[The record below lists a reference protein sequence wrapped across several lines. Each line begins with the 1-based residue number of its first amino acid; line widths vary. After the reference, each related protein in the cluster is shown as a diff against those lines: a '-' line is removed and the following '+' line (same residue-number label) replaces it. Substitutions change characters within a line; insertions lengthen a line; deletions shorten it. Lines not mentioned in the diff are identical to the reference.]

1 MPGIAAKRL
10 ATVTSFLIAGI
21 FTLDNTASAMPA
33 FARDYGVSCNVCHAA
48 YPRLNDFGERFA
60 GEMNFRLANWRDHT
74 VQTGDETL
82 ALAKALPLAARMQG
96 FVQARDAE
104 SVDPVSGEVAADSS
118 LDFQAPYLLKL
129 LSSAPLTDNISYYF
143 YMIFAEKGANTEVI
157 VEDAWFSY
165 DDLFN
170 SGVGLQ
176 LGQFQLSDLMFPREV
191 RMTFQDFMAY
201 RFAGITYDRGV
212 LFGRG
217 FGPVD
222 VSLGLVNGNGIT
234 QNYNVTSPG
243 YRRPDHLFDNDTG
256 KSIFGRIG
264 TTMGPASVGLFGMAG
279 EQRNA
284 TGPAGLDTGDRDTD
298 KTVIGVDA
306 SGRISDGWYWFGQI
320 LWNSWDGFL
329 DPAID
334 YQWTAGFAGVD
345 YVHSDKW
352 VFSALVNVSDAGDL
366 ADTDTIYEGIDM
378 QTLTFAASYYFMRNV
393 NPRRRGAKRPV
404 LHRPPEQGEL
414 LPRRYR
420 RGFLNKIIGLQAGNF
435 GISPAA

>member
-1 MPGIAAKRL
+1 MPGIAVTRF
-10 ATVTSFLIAGI
+10 ATFASLLIAAI
-21 FTLDNTASAMPA
+21 FTFANTASAMPA

-48 YPRLNDFGERFA
+48 YPRLNDFGQRFS
-60 GEMNFRLANWRDHT
+60 GDMNFRMANWRDHT

-104 SVDPVSGEVAADSS
+104 SVDPVSGEVVADSS
-118 LDFQAPYLLKL
+118 LDFQAPYLIKL
-129 LSSAPLTDNISYYF
+129 LSSAPLTDHISYYF

-176 LGQFQLSDLMFPREV
+176 LGQFQVSDLMFPREV

-256 KSIFGRIG
+256 KSIFGRLG
-264 TTMGPASVGLFGMAG
+264 TSIGPASVGLFGLSG
-279 EQRNA
+279 EQANA
-284 TGPAGLDTGDRDTD
+284 TGPAGQDNGGRDTD
-298 KTVIGVDA
+298 KVVLGVDA
-306 SGRISDGWYWFGQI
+306 SGRIADRWYWFGQI

-352 VFSALVNVSDAGDL
+352 VFSALVNIGDAGDL
-366 ADTDTIYEGIDM
+366 ADTDTVYEGIDM
-378 QTLTFAASYYFMRNV
+378 QTLTFGASYYFMRNV
-393 NPRRRGAKRPV
+393 KGV
-404 LHRPPEQGEL
+404 LEL
-414 LPRRYR
+414 NID
-420 RGFLNKIIGLQAGNF
+420 FLDEEAQSGLYYTGHLSKENYLLV
-435 GISPAA
+435 GIDAAF

>member
-1 MPGIAAKRL
+1 MPGIAVTRL
-10 ATVTSFLIAGI
+10 ATFTSLLVAGL
-21 FTLDNTASAMPA
+21 FTLSETASAMPA

-48 YPRLNDFGERFA
+48 YPRLNDFGQRFA
-60 GEMNFRLANWRDHT
+60 GDMNFRMANWRDHT

-104 SVDPVSGEVAADSS
+104 SVDPVSGEVVADSS
-118 LDFQAPYLLKL
+118 LDFQAPYLIKL

-176 LGQFQLSDLMFPREV
+176 LGQFQVSDLMFPREV

-256 KSIFGRIG
+256 KSIFGRLG
-264 TTMGPASVGLFGMAG
+264 TAFGPASVGLFGLSG
-279 EQRNA
+279 EQANA
-284 TGPAGLDTGDRDTD
+284 TGPAGQDTGDRDTD
-298 KTVIGVDA
+298 KVVLGVDA
-306 SGRISDGWYWFGQI
+306 SGRIADRWYWFGQI

-334 YQWTAGFAGVD
+334 YQWTAGFVGVD
-345 YVHSDKW
+345 YVHSHKW
-352 VFSALVNVSDAGDL
+352 VFSALVNIGDAGDL
-366 ADTDTIYEGIDM
+366 ADTDTVYEGIDM
-378 QTLTFAASYYFMRNV
+378 QTLTFGVSYYFMRNV
-393 NPRRRGAKRPV
+393 KGV
-404 LHRPPEQGEL
+404 LEL
-414 LPRRYR
+414 NID
-420 RGFLNKIIGLQAGNF
+420 FLDEKAQSGLYYTGHLSKENYLLV
-435 GISPAA
+435 GIDAAF

>member
-1 MPGIAAKRL
+1 MPAKAATRFTTFASL
-10 ATVTSFLIAGI
+10 LIAGF
-21 FTLDNTASAMPA
+21 FTLCETADAMPA
-33 FARDYGVSCNVCHAA
+33 FAREYGVSCNVCHAA

-60 GEMNFRLANWRDHT
+60 GDMNFRMANWRDNT

-96 FVQARDAE
+96 FVQARDSE
-104 SVDPVSGEVAADSS
+104 SVDPVSGEVVADSS
-118 LDFQAPYLLKL
+118 LDFQAPYLIKL

-165 DDLFN
+165 DDLFG

-191 RMTFQDFMAY
+191 RLTFQDFMAY

-256 KSIFGRIG
+256 KSVFGRVG
-264 TTMGPASVGLFGMAG
+264 TTLGPASVGLFGLAG

-284 TGPAGLDTGDRDTD
+284 TGPAGLDTGARDTD
-298 KTVIGVDA
+298 KTVLGVDA
-306 SGRISDGWYWFGQI
+306 SGRIADQWYWFGQF

-329 DPAID
+329 DPALD

-345 YVHSDKW
+345 YVHSDRW
-352 VFSALVNVSDAGDL
+352 VFSALVNIGDAGDL
-366 ADTDTIYEGIDM
+366 DDTDTVYEGIDM
-378 QTLTFAASYYFMRNV
+378 QTLTVAASYYFMRNV
-393 NPRRRGAKRPV
+393 KGV
-404 LHRPPEQGEL
+404 VEL
-414 LPRRYR
+414 NVD
-420 RGFLNKIIGLQAGNF
+420 FLDDEPQSGQYFTGHLTKDNYFLV
-435 GISPAA
+435 GIDAAF

>member
-1 MPGIAAKRL
+1 
-10 ATVTSFLIAGI
+10 
-21 FTLDNTASAMPA
+21 
-33 FARDYGVSCNVCHAA
+33 
-48 YPRLNDFGERFA
+48 
-60 GEMNFRLANWRDHT
+60 MNFRMANWRDHT

-104 SVDPVSGEVAADSS
+104 SVDPVSGEVVADSS
-118 LDFQAPYLLKL
+118 LDFQAPYLIKL

-176 LGQFQLSDLMFPREV
+176 LGQFQVSDLMFPREV

-256 KSIFGRIG
+256 KSIFGRLG
-264 TTMGPASVGLFGMAG
+264 TTLGPASVGLFGLSG
-279 EQRNA
+279 EQANA
-284 TGPAGLDTGDRDTD
+284 TGPAGQESGDRDTD
-298 KTVIGVDA
+298 KVVLGIDA
-306 SGRISDGWYWFGQI
+306 SGRIADKWYWFGQF

-352 VFSALVNVSDAGDL
+352 VFSALLNISDAGDL
-366 ADTDTIYEGIDM
+366 ADTDTVYEGIDM
-378 QTLTFAASYYFMRNV
+378 QTLTLGASYYFMRNV
-393 NPRRRGAKRPV
+393 KGV
-404 LHRPPEQGEL
+404 LEL
-414 LPRRYR
+414 NVD
-420 RGFLNKIIGLQAGNF
+420 FLNEEAQSGLYWTGHLSKENYLLV
-435 GISPAA
+435 GIDAAF

>member
-1 MPGIAAKRL
+1 MPGIAATRI
-10 ATVTSFLIAGI
+10 AAVASTLIAGLVM
-21 FTLDNTASAMPA
+21 FCETADAMPA
-33 FARDYGVSCNVCHAA
+33 FAREYGISCTVCHAA
-48 YPRLNDFGERFA
+48 YPRLNDFGNRFA
-60 GEMNFRLANWRDHT
+60 GDMNYRLPNWREHT
-74 VQTGDETL
+74 IQAGDETL

-176 LGQFQLSDLMFPREV
+176 LGQFQVSDLMFPREI

-222 VSLGLVNGNGIT
+222 LSLGLVNGNGIT

-243 YRRPDHLFDNDTG
+243 YRRPDHLFDNDTS
-256 KSIFGRIG
+256 KSIFGRVGSEIG
-264 TTMGPASVGLFGMAG
+264 GASIGLFGLSG

-284 TGPAGLDTGDRDTD
+284 TGPAGIETGDRDTD
-298 KTVIGVDA
+298 KVVIGIDA
-306 SGRISDGWYWFGQI
+306 SGRIGDGWYWFGQF
-320 LWNSWDGFL
+320 LWNRWDGFL
-329 DPAID
+329 DPAVEYD
-334 YQWTAGFAGVD
+334 WTAGFAGVD
-345 YVHSDKW
+345 YIYSDRW
-352 VFSALVNVSDAGDL
+352 VFSALINLSDAGDL
-366 ADTDTIYEGIDM
+366 DNSDTIYEGINM
-378 QTLTFAASYYFMRNV
+378 RTLTFAASYFFMRNV
-393 NPRRRGAKRPV
+393 KGVIELNVDFLDDEPQSGQYYTGH
-404 LHRPPEQGEL
+404 LTPEN
-414 LPRRYR
+414 Y
-420 RGFLNKIIGLQAGNF
+420 FLV
-435 GISPAA
+435 GIDAAF

>member
-1 MPGIAAKRL
+1 MPGPTAIRF
-10 ATVTSFLIAGI
+10 TPFVSILILGLSAVCS
-21 FTLDNTASAMPA
+21 NVEAMPA
-33 FARDYGVSCNVCHAA
+33 FAREYGVSCNVCHAA
-48 YPRLNDFGERFA
+48 YPRLNDFGNRFA
-60 GEMNFRLANWRDHT
+60 GDMNYRMANWRDHT
-74 VQTGDETL
+74 VPTGDDTL
-82 ALAKALPLAARMQG
+82 ALPKTLPLAARAQA

-104 SVDPVSGEVAADSS
+104 SIDPISGEVTADSS

-129 LSSAPLTDNISYYF
+129 LSSAPLSDNISYYF

-176 LGQFQLSDLMFPREV
+176 LGQFQVSDLMFPREI

-222 VSLGLVNGNGIT
+222 VSLGFVNGNGIE
-234 QNYNVTSPG
+234 QNFNVTSPG

-256 KSIFGRIG
+256 KSVFGRLG
-264 TTMGPASVGLFGMAG
+264 TDIGPASLGLFGLFG

-284 TGPAGLDTGDRDTD
+284 TGPAGVESGDRDTD
-298 KTVIGVDA
+298 KIVLGVDA
-306 SGRISDGWYWFGQI
+306 SGQVGDGWYWFGQI

-329 DPAID
+329 DPATD

-345 YVHSDKW
+345 YVYSDKW
-352 VFSALVNVSDAGDL
+352 VFSALVNLADAGDL
-366 ADTDTIYEGIDM
+366 ADTDTVYEGIEM
-378 QTLTFAASYYFMRNV
+378 RTLTFGAAYYFMRNV
-393 NPRRRGAKRPV
+393 KGVVELNVDFLDEEP
-404 LHRPPEQGEL
+404 QSGEYYTGHL
-414 LPRRYR
+414 SKENY
-420 RGFLNKIIGLQAGNF
+420 FLV
-435 GISPAA
+435 GIDAAF

>member
-1 MPGIAAKRL
+1 MPGIAALRL
-10 ATVTSFLIAGI
+10 VAFASVLIPGFFMFCDSA
-21 FTLDNTASAMPA
+21 DAMPA
-33 FARDYGVSCNVCHAA
+33 FAREYGVSCNVCHAA
-48 YPRLNDFGERFA
+48 YPRLNDFGNRFA
-60 GEMNFRLANWRDHT
+60 GDMNYRMANWRDHT
-74 VQTGDETL
+74 VPTGDDTL
-82 ALAKALPLAARMQG
+82 ALPRTLPLAARAQA

-104 SVDPVSGEVAADSS
+104 SIDPISGEVTADSS

-129 LSSAPLTDNISYYF
+129 LSSAPLSDNISYYF

-176 LGQFQLSDLMFPREV
+176 LGQFQMSDLMFPREI
-191 RMTFQDFMAY
+191 RLTFQDFMAY

-217 FGPVD
+217 FGPLD
-222 VSLGLVNGNGIT
+222 VSLGLVNGNGIE
-234 QNYNVTSPG
+234 QNFNVTSPG

-256 KSIFGRIG
+256 KSIFGRLG
-264 TTMGPASVGLFGMAG
+264 TDVGPASVGLFGLFG

-284 TGPAGLDTGDRDTD
+284 TGPAGTEAGDRDTD
-298 KTVIGVDA
+298 KTVLGVDA
-306 SGRISDGWYWFGQI
+306 SGRIADGWYWFGQI

-345 YVHSDKW
+345 YVHSDRW
-352 VFSALVNVSDAGDL
+352 VFSALINIGDAGDL
-366 ADTDTIYEGIDM
+366 ADTDTVYEGIDM
-378 QTLTFAASYYFMRNV
+378 QTLTLAASYFFMRNV
-393 NPRRRGAKRPV
+393 KGV
-404 LHRPPEQGEL
+404 LELNVDFQDETPQSGEYYTGHL
-414 LPRRYR
+414 SKENY
-420 RGFLNKIIGLQAGNF
+420 FLV
-435 GISPAA
+435 GIDAAF